1 MQLSLEGV
9 RVSSLVGAL
18 GAEEITLGE
27 FSDCLR
33 TMTSESI
40 QVLAAYLDGYL
51 VFAEKPDARLVR
63 ARGMA
68 VSFAAKR
75 RSLS

>member
-33 TMTSESI
+33 MLTSEAI
-40 QVLAAYLDGYL
+40 QVIAANLDGRL
-51 VFAEKPDARLVR
+51 VVAEKPVRRLVA
-63 ARGMA
+63 ARCVA
-68 VSFAAKR
+68 LRIAAER